1 LILILEKFS
10 LLRRSVAEHGFNLRS
25 VLKINRIRIGIMQS
39 NLSSEFEL
47 LVMRLG
53 KAILSVLVASE
64 FCIIIIGH

>member
-1 LILILEKFS
+1 
-10 LLRRSVAEHGFNLRS
+10 LRRSVAEHGFNLRS